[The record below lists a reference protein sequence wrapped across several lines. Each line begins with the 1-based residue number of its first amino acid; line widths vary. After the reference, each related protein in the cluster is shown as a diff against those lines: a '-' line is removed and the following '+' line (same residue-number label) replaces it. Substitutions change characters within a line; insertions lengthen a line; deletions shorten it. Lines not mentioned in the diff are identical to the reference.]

1 MEMRVRSR
9 LRNLCIR
16 ALTQSMDVKT
26 MVALTRRVVG
36 SYDLH
41 ERCGFP
47 RSVAIPNR
55 DAAAQIVEDMIS
67 GSNFLQ
73 FVGLLIDVNRKG
85 FVGRKIPIRGI
96 DHIVAEVMDA
106 GMVYDPETHSF
117 VEVSGRRQTTNWG
130 VIREGDVHTF
140 GFLRF
145 DIVGNSRL
153 VREYEEPVVM
163 KAYGD
168 LRDIIQ
174 TIIERRNGRLWS
186 WEGDGGLA
194 AFFTDEVNSA
204 AALSGME
211 ILNEMVLYNA
221 LQCPLDE
228 PLRLRLA
235 AHSGTSEYR
244 SSVEDIQSATVKKVY
259 QVEAHLTQPNSLTVT
274 DTVFYSLDPLLESWF
289 HAVGSEGDMNC
300 FRYAVTFES

>member
-1 MEMRVRSR
+1 
-9 LRNLCIR
+9 
-16 ALTQSMDVKT
+16 MDIKT
-26 MVALTRRVVG
+26 MVAIARRVVG

-47 RSVAIPNR
+47 HSVAIPNR
-55 DAAAQIVEDMIS
+55 DAAAQIIEDMIAS
-67 GSNFLQ
+67 SNFLV
-73 FVGLLIDVNRKG
+73 FVSLLIEVNRKG
-85 FVGRKIPIRGI
+85 FIGRKIPIRGI
-96 DHIVAEVMDA
+96 DHIVSEVMDA

-117 VEVSGRRQTTNWG
+117 VEMSGGRQTANWG

-153 VREYEEPVVM
+153 VREYDESVVM

-168 LRDIIQ
+168 LRDIIH
-174 TIIERRNGRLWS
+174 TIIERRNGRLWA

-204 AALSGME
+204 AVLCGME
-211 ILNEMVLYNA
+211 ILSELVLYNA

-235 AHSGTSEYR
+235 VHSGTSEYR
-244 SSVEDIQSATVKKVY
+244 SNVEDVQSATVKKVY
-259 QVEAHLTQPNSLTVT
+259 QIESNHTQPNSLTVS
-274 DTVFYSLDPLLESWF
+274 DSVFYSLDPLIEPWF
-289 HAVGSEGDMNC
+289 VPVGTEGDTSC
-300 FRYAVTFES
+300 FRYTVAFET